1 MTFNNKMLRIIE
13 LLCSKIL
20 ALYLPKEMEQYAPLV
35 RTYFKDLD
43 RLISSRGLPET
54 VSYVKKSRNCCMRVI
69 TGEPLSS
76 EDGVKLKE
84 GWPVW
89 LSYLKPLSNTPEG
102 LRILLTLLTVL
113 RGVKL
118 KAVLDLQPI
127 IKPYEGS
134 DSITEKELRHACRRL
149 GIRPMKCEW
158 KSFHMSTKSGPQGQA
173 LLMSLTEL
181 ALLPQELIADIKLLG
196 GNKLSSIIDRLQ
208 SQSLG
213 DYSIVNIWTTIFPPR
228 SKTYRKIS
236 YFSDKEGKTR
246 AIAILD
252 YWSQTC
258 LRPLHDSLNRIL
270 RRIPNDCTFN
280 QNHFQ
285 SCLPPL
291 GPYYSLDLTNAT
303 DRMPISLQKRVLA
316 KVIGLE
322 QTEAWARVL
331 VGHEFAVMGMDSTV
345 KYGAGQPM
353 GAYSSWSAMALTHHV
368 LVCVSALRAGYPHF
382 RDYTILGD
390 DLVIANAAV
399 ATEYRKLLSELD
411 MPISS
416 IKTHVSQDT
425 YEFAKRWI
433 HAGTEITGFAISG
446 LQSVWKKY
454 SLLSNFLETQQLHGW
469 SLLPDR
475 HPDLVRAIYSIYGR
489 PEQSE
494 RVIKLYMVF
503 CSLAKAKMSKEYSE
517 LLTTI
522 SKYFPGHLSSLQLD
536 PYVDQDLSSYGK
548 TLLVKAKKK
557 LVERDLETFQ
567 RDAYIVNDKINKTF
581 SEKFPSLSGQDYR
594 ALMRDLSPLVQV
606 LNSLIDES
614 MNLLLIALS
623 GEDPG
628 PEFYLESGLSK
639 YFVSKGVFSLRASH
653 SITLAESMVV
663 KAILDILRDNQGDLG
678 RISTAVGSEVAGS
691 GN

>member
-20 ALYLPKEMEQYAPLV
+20 ALYLPKAMEQYGALV
-35 RTYFKDLD
+35 GSYFKKLD
-43 RLISSRGLPET
+43 RLIESRGIADT
-54 VSYVKKSRNCCMRVI
+54 VRYVKASRNCCMRVI
-69 TGEPLSS
+69 TGEPLES
-76 EDGVKLKE
+76 EVGIALKE

-89 LSYLKPLSNTPEG
+89 LADLKCLTETDDG
-102 LRILLTLLTVL
+102 CRILLTLLTVL
-113 RGVKL
+113 RGVIL
-118 KAVLDLQPI
+118 PPVLDIQPI
-127 IKPYEGS
+127 VKPWAGS
-134 DSITEKELRHACRRL
+134 DSITEKELAHAIRRL
-149 GIRPMKCEW
+149 GIRPMKSEW

-181 ALLPQELIADIKLLG
+181 ALLPRDLIADIKLLG
-196 GNKLSSIIDRLQ
+196 GDKLSSIIDRLI
-208 SQSLG
+208 SPSLG
-213 DYSIVNIWTTIFPPR
+213 DYSIVDIWKTIFPPR
-228 SKTYRKIS
+228 SGSYRKIS

-246 AIAILD
+246 VIAILD
-252 YWSQTC
+252 YWSQTA

-270 RRIPNDCTFN
+270 RRLPCDCTFN

-285 SCLPPL
+285 ECLPSF
-291 GPYYSLDLTNAT
+291 GPYYSLDLSNAT
-303 DRMPISLQKRVLA
+303 DRMPISLQKRVLSR
-316 KVIGLE
+316 VIGPDR
-322 QTEAWARVL
+322 TEAWARLL
-331 VGHEFAVMGMDSTV
+331 VGHEYNVHKLNSSIS
-345 KYGAGQPM
+345 YGAGQPM
-353 GAYSSWSAMALTHHV
+353 GAYSSWCAMALTHHV

-382 RDYTILGD
+382 ENYTILGD

-399 ATEYRKLLSELD
+399 ATEYRKLLSQLD

-416 IKTHVSQDT
+416 VKTHVSNDT

-433 HAGTEITGFAISG
+433 RARVEITGFAISG
-446 LQSVWKKY
+446 LRTVWKKY
-454 SLLSNFLETQQLHGW
+454 SLLSNFLETQQHHGW
-469 SLLPDR
+469 SLLPSK

-489 PEQSE
+489 PAQAE

-503 CSLAKAKMSKEYSE
+503 NSLAKAKMVKEYSG

-522 SKYFPGHLSSLQLD
+522 SEYFPGHLAASQLD
-536 PYVDQDLSSYGK
+536 PYVDQDLSSRGK
-548 TLLVKAKKK
+548 TLLVKAKRR

-581 SEKFPSLSGQDYR
+581 SDKFPSLSGQDYR

-623 GEDPG
+623 GEEPS
-628 PEFYLESGLSK
+628 PEFYLDSGLSK

-653 SITLAESMVV
+653 SIALADSMVV
-663 KAILDILRDNQGDLG
+663 KTMLDLLREAEGSLEAM
-678 RISTAVGSEVAGS
+678 STA
-691 GN
+691 